1 MPIAQQCNG
10 AVVVSVWNL
19 IGSIAL
25 PAGGVLP
32 TRAAPARNLASD
44 RVVIRAGAGH
54 ACRDRE
60 DQLFS
65 LPARSRAAAVPGRQY
80 VYACRQVNSGAVL
93 FLLAPCTTPHCA

>member
-44 RVVIRAGAGH
+44 RVVIRACMQRPRGSIVLTSSEIESSRGP
-54 ACRDRE
+54 R
-60 DQLFS
+60 
-65 LPARSRAAAVPGRQY
+65 PAICVRMQTG
-80 VYACRQVNSGAVL
+80 
-93 FLLAPCTTPHCA
+93 